1 VATDLRREVLV
12 VDDDSD
18 IREIVSELLIAE
30 GFDVAQ
36 ADNGRHALDAVA
48 THRPDAIVLDLM
60 MPVMNGWEFL
70 EERRRSKALGSIP
83 VVVVTA
89 SEVEGASDVSAVLS
103 KPFDGRALVDTLRR
117 VSQPRGPVS
126 PAWHCGAP

>member
-1 VATDLRREVLV
+1 VVTDLRREVLV

-18 IREIVSELLIAE
+18 IREVVTDLLRSE

-36 ADNGRHALDAVA
+36 ADNGRRALDAVA

-70 EERRRSKALGSIP
+70 EERRRSTALGSIP
-83 VVVVTA
+83 VVVVSA
-89 SEVEGASDVSAVLS
+89 SEVEWASDVSAVLS
-103 KPFDGRALVDTLRR
+103 KPFDGHALIELLRR
-117 VSQPRGPVS
+117 V
-126 PAWHCGAP
+126 AP